1 MAFVNDETTL
11 VSSPPHEVGTNSTL
25 LEQFVANRSPEL
37 REKVV
42 LQSVPLVHYL
52 LGRLGITKEMGSD
65 YEDLVHQGLLGLID
79 AVDRFDPKFGTK
91 FSTYASL
98 RIRGKILDYL
108 RVSDWMPRSA
118 RQRVRN
124 IQKAVGNLWMELG
137 REPTEEEIA
146 ANLGLAIAQVEKGLY
161 DSNLV
166 IVSLD
171 ATVDV
176 DQEGEGSLHERLV
189 DEKQSDP
196 SDIFEDED
204 LKHQLMT
211 GIRELSE
218 REQVILSLY
227 YFDELTFKE
236 IGRVLG
242 ITESRVCQLHARA
255 IVNLK
260 AVVKHE

>member
-1 MAFVNDETTL
+1 MAFSTDDTL
-11 VSSPPHEVGTNSTL
+11 MVKNSAQESGPAL
-25 LEQFVANRSPEL
+25 LEQFVASRSPEL
-37 REKVV
+37 REKIV

-52 LGRLGITKEMGSD
+52 LARLGITQQIGPD

-79 AVDRFDPKFGTK
+79 AVDRFDPKFGTR

-108 RVSDWMPRSA
+108 RLSDWMPRSA
-118 RQRVRN
+118 RQRVRA
-124 IQKAVGNLWMELG
+124 IQKAISSLWLEFG
-137 REPTEEEIA
+137 REPTDEEIG
-146 ANLGLAIAQVEKGLY
+146 NHLGLGKDQVEKGLY

-171 ATVDV
+171 ATVEI

-196 SDIFEDED
+196 SDMYEDVD
-204 LKHQLMT
+204 LKKQLIE
-211 GIRELSE
+211 GIRKLSE
-218 REQVILSLY
+218 REQLILSLY
-227 YFDELTFKE
+227 YYDELTFKE
-236 IGRVLG
+236 IGKVLN

-255 IVNLK
+255 VMNLK
-260 AVVKHE
+260 AVVKHG